1 MEAFDPLSQTWESLP
16 NPPSYFDNDEEDI
29 LHAVL
34 EAKHEIVVARPRD
47 SGSGNANFY
56 SYNVVGGFWKNL
68 EPKPSKRALCCDGR
82 AAVVGNTLYWTTFL
96 SRESEHCTLYYNEKK
111 TIVITLESLQ

>member
-1 MEAFDPLSQTWESLP
+1 MVVINGKLFVFGGLRFKSKGNSGWMEAFDPLSQTWESLP

-56 SYNVVGGFWKNL
+56 SYNVVGGFL
-68 EPKPSKRALCCDGR
+68 EKIKAQ
-82 AAVVGNTLYWTTFL
+82 AF
-96 SRESEHCTLYYNEKK
+96 K
-111 TIVITLESLQ
+111 TCVML